1 MPRYS
6 FKAYDRGGSRAEGEL
21 FASSRDGALDVLARR
36 EQFPI
41 ELVERDAA
49 EAPKWWQREVLGTR
63 QLSLAALAMLTRELA
78 SLVAA
83 DLPIDECLRLV
94 ALQPML
100 PAKLRHTI
108 NNVLARVSE
117 GEALS
122 DAIAA
127 QDKVFPQYYARMV
140 RAGEASGSLG
150 DCLNDL
156 ATFLERS
163 ADTRGKVVSTLL
175 YPAVTIVAALAA
187 MGVIMA
193 VLIPAITPIFK
204 EAGAAPPALISV
216 LAGAEAALRANWPA
230 VLLGLAAIAIGAA
243 ALLRNDNVRTMADRA
258 VLRLPLIGGIVE
270 RRESGRLARTLA
282 TLIRTGVPIVEAL
295 RIGGSALTNRAMRSA
310 VEAASED
317 IKEGGQLYPP
327 LARSG
332 LFSDLLLR
340 LTAVGEQTGQLD
352 TMLLRA
358 AEIYDSAL
366 QRQLQRLTSLLTP
379 AVTLLI
385 GGLVGGLILTVMN
398 ALISVND
405 LALR

>member
-6 FKAYDRGGSRAEGEL
+6 FKAYDRGGSRTEGEF

-36 EQFPI
+36 GQFPI
-41 ELVERDAA
+41 ELFELDAVKA
-49 EAPKWWQREVLGTR
+49 VKWWQREVFGTR
-63 QLSLAALAMLTRELA
+63 QLSLPTLAMLTRELA

-108 NNVLARVSE
+108 DDVLARVVE

-122 DAIAA
+122 DALAA
-127 QDKVFPQYYARMV
+127 QENVFPEYYSRIV

-150 DCLNDL
+150 DCIDDL

-163 ADTRGKVVSTLL
+163 ADTRGRVVSALL

-187 MGVIMA
+187 MGVIVS

-204 EAGAAPPALISV
+204 EAGAAPPTLIRV
-216 LAGAEAALRANWPA
+216 LGGAEAALRANWLA
-230 VLLGLAAIAIGAA
+230 VLIGLTAMVAVAA
-243 ALLRNDNVRTMADRA
+243 ALMRNDDVRRLADRV
-258 VLRLPLIGGIVE
+258 VLRLPLIGGIIE

-282 TLIRTGVPIVEAL
+282 TLIRSGVPIVEAL
-295 RIGGSALTNRAMRSA
+295 RIGGSALTNRAMRS
-310 VEAASED
+310 VVQAASED
-317 IKEGGQLYPP
+317 IQEGGQLYPP

-332 LFSDLLLR
+332 LFSELLLR
-340 LTAVGEQTGQLD
+340 LTAIGEQTGQLD
-352 TMLLRA
+352 SMLLRA
-358 AEIYDSAL
+358 ADICDSAL

-379 AVTLLI
+379 AVTLLV